1 MIHPFQ
7 PFQLFQTPAGR
18 EILLLKEVQGGAD
31 ATWLAMDLTKG
42 ERAICCNRF
51 LRGCRF
57 MMQMPRVAPAAPERK
72 AIA

>member
-7 PFQLFQTPAGR
+7 PYQLFKTPDNR
-18 EILLLKEVQGGAD
+18 EILLLKEVQHSAD
-31 ATWLAMDLTKG
+31 ATWLAMDLTRG
-42 ERAICCNRF
+42 ERAVCCNRF

-57 MMQMPRVAPAAPERK
+57 VMQMPPVAPAAPERK